1 MKEKRTRKA
10 SNSNSNGCRIHDDC
24 LNCPLPVCI
33 EDMTRAEARQMVKEH
48 EDERTD
54 QRVKELME
62 RGITRRQAVIS
73 LSGQLGV
80 KNTSNIY
87 RALKRHQL
95 GKEARGKN
103 EGHAEQP
110 DCPTG
115 IPGGDPDRRVT
126 LLPGLGRKF

>member
-1 MKEKRTRKA
+1 MKEKRTRRT
-10 SNSNSNGCRIHDDC
+10 SNPNGCRIHDDC

-73 LSGQLGV
+73 LTGQLGV
-80 KNTSNIY
+80 KNTCNIY
-87 RALKRHQL
+87 RKLKRHQL
-95 GKEARGKN
+95 GKEARGEN

-110 DCPTG
+110 DRPPG

-126 LLPGLGRKF
+126 LLRGLGRKF